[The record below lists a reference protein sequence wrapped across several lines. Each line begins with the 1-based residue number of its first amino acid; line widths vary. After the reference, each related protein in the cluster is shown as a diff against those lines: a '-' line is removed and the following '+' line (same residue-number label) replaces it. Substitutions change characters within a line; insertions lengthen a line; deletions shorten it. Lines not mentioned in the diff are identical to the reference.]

1 MLSALKY
8 MSGSKTKV
16 IHYDLKPG
24 NILFDANGK
33 VKITDFGLSK
43 EMDAAGDSK
52 MALTSQGAGTY
63 WYLPPECF
71 QTNNGKAPLISQ
83 KVDVWSVGVILY
95 QMVYGKKPFGEDMS
109 QETILRENVILN
121 ITDIEF
127 PAKPAVSAEC
137 KDFIVCCLQKD
148 VERRWSVG
156 ELCEHPFITS
166 QKLSLCVCFT
176 LVPHS
181 CSTHIFNS
189 HLQTPIF
196 NKQRND
202 ECPATGP
209 PSPPPS
215 SPLRSRSAGAAS
227 SSPSGPPARSA
238 GSPSPSGCSAR
249 CG

>member
-1 MLSALKY
+1 MIDSDSFATVLEYCPGIDLERYLKQNVTLKEAEARGIVIQVGVRPRGNNQMLSALKY
-8 MSGSKTKV
+8 MNGSKTKV

-43 EMDAAGDSK
+43 EMDATDDSK

-137 KDFIVCCLQKD
+137 KDFIVRCLQKD
-148 VERRWSVG
+148 VERRWSVS
-156 ELCEHPFITS
+156 ELCEHPFVTS
-166 QKLSLCVCFT
+166 QKLTLCVC
-176 LVPHS
+176 
-181 CSTHIFNS
+181 
-189 HLQTPIF
+189 
-196 NKQRND
+196 
-202 ECPATGP
+202 
-209 PSPPPS
+209 
-215 SPLRSRSAGAAS
+215 
-227 SSPSGPPARSA
+227 
-238 GSPSPSGCSAR
+238 
-249 CG
+249 